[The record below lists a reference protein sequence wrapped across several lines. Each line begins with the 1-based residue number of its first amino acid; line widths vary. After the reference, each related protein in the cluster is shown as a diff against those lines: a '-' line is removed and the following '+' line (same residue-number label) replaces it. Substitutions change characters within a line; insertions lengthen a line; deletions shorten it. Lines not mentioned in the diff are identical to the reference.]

1 MPDKL
6 GDSGT
11 VFENLFRDSLVR
23 RGYDVR
29 SGDLFSGD
37 GKQREMDAGV
47 QIGDCLYLF
56 ECVSVERPLDYEIGN
71 PKTLSGRI
79 KRLKVKLEQVEG
91 LKEFIKRSPVGKN
104 YDYSTVK
111 RIEQFVVSPFVEWI
125 WSCSP
130 TLWSDLGFPRFVSPS
145 EAFLIL
151 ESDG

>member
-56 ECVSVERPLDYEIGN
+56 ECVSV
-71 PKTLSGRI
+71 